1 MLMVNDRR
9 LNSDTFWFTLFHE
22 IGHIMNEDFGI
33 SKARILI
40 SRGKRREAN

>member
-22 IGHIMNEDFGI
+22 IGHIMNGDFGI